1 MNEFSDT
8 AKMPLSGK
16 NFAARRKS
24 VDTFPNMHNSN
35 SFAKSTTCACGGNCP
50 SCQKKSNDINISQP
64 ADAAE
69 IEADQMAD
77 KVMRMPTGETTPV
90 ARSKNV
96 PATIQRKCSTCKE
109 GEEDIIQRKPVPS
122 GSGTASQSP
131 VHINNAMSSGGRPLD
146 NKTRIFFEP
155 RMNRDFGNVRVHTD
169 SSANHSAQTIDA
181 KAYTLGNN
189 IVFGSGEYKPESDS
203 GRHLIAHELAHV
215 VQQGR
220 TISSSSTHIQRQR
233 RRGRSHTETEPRPA
247 LGRCHPVQDDLRPT
261 ANWATLQAGYQAR
274 CETATSRL
282 GGMAER
288 VLDDVLAGRAP
299 RLRGPTPGARD
310 TVDCACAHGEPL
322 TVAMAAMARVFAA
335 GPLAVRMFHHFLG
348 ATGSDQTIDVADMI
362 SRDSGVRAKILR
374 SINSS
379 RGRVGTTRLEQSN
392 YSIADFQF
400 AFGAIDCVQWRV
412 ADTAPRRWRS
422 DPTTPVEIS
431 MLDYYEFHPARRAA
445 SQCAHAAC
453 VELVARGEARNFWT
467 RGTATVTFDQLSH

>member
-1 MNEFSDT
+1 MN
-8 AKMPLSGK
+8 K
-16 NFAARRKS
+16 
-24 VDTFPNMHNSN
+24 FPNVLNTRTPTQAPAVIGKTRASV
-35 SFAKSTTCACGGNCP
+35 STGNVSTLFRSANCTCDGSCP
-50 SCQKKSNDINISQP
+50 TCQKKSNDINISQP

-69 IEADQMAD
+69 IEADQVAD
-77 KVMRMPTGETTPV
+77 KVMRMPTGNTAPV
-90 ARSKNV
+90 ANNKNSST
-96 PATIQRKCSTCKE
+96 TIQRKCNNC
-109 GEEDIIQRKPVPS
+109 EEDEKIIQRKPISS
-122 GSGTASQSP
+122 GSHIPSQSP
-131 VHINNAMSSGGRPLD
+131 SHVSNAVGSGGRPLG
-146 NKTRIFFEP
+146 NETRNFFEP
-155 RMNRDFGNVRVHTD
+155 RMDRDFGSVRIHTN

-189 IVFGSGEYKPESDS
+189 IVFGSGEYKPESES

-215 VQQGR
+215 VQQMR

-261 ANWATLQAGYQAR
+261 ASWATLQAGYQAR

-288 VLDDVLAGRAP
+288 ALDDVLAGRAP
-299 RLRGPTPGARD
+299 RLRGPAPGARD
-310 TVDCACAHGEPL
+310 TVDCACAHGEPM
-322 TVAMAAMARVFAA
+322 TVAIAAMARVIAA
-335 GPLAVRMFHHFLG
+335 GPLAARMFHHFLG
-348 ATGSDQTIDVADMI
+348 ATGTDQTIDVADMI

-379 RGRVGTTRLEQSN
+379 RGRAGTTRLEQSN

-422 DPTTPVEIS
+422 DLTTPVEIS

-467 RGTATVTFDQLSH
+467 RGAATVSFDQLSH